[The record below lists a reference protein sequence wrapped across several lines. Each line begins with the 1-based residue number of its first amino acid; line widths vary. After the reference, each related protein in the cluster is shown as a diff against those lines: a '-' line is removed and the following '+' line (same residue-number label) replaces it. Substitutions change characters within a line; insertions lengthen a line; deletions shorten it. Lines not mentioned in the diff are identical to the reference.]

1 MEFLEPNHNRIYSG
15 FQRKGRI
22 NRCFYCEKEE
32 DIVASH
38 SVTEKRCL
46 YLLAE
51 HIEGRRG
58 VYGFKHL
65 KLSRTN
71 WYNPYVFA
79 NFEVV
84 GTKEASTFKG
94 FCKDH
99 DQKLF
104 KLLDDFDFDETSI
117 KCKFLH
123 CYRTFAKGVH
133 SKYEELKSC
142 SEDSIYKEQ
151 YNMYIAER
159 KEDIEIGLNLDICG
173 YEFLMN
179 KWMENEDY
187 TQLEHICFRTNK
199 FHPIA
204 SASFCQP
211 TFTINNNRINDYKQ
225 TDRPLNHIFINIVPE
240 KERTYILISCF
251 KNQLNSIKFLSELN
265 EVYKVDKERFGT
277 FLTTLLVFYTENTFL
292 APSLINS
299 LPDSLR
305 LNLLLDLRRS
315 ITAGIQELFLDNPIN
330 GSLNLFKNQFG

>member
-1 MEFLEPNHNRIYSG
+1 
-15 FQRKGRI
+15 
-22 NRCFYCEKEE
+22 
-32 DIVASH
+32 
-38 SVTEKRCL
+38 
-46 YLLAE
+46 
-51 HIEGRRG
+51 
-58 VYGFKHL
+58 
-65 KLSRTN
+65 
-71 WYNPYVFA
+71 
-79 NFEVV
+79 
-84 GTKEASTFKG
+84 
-94 FCKDH
+94 
-99 DQKLF
+99 
-104 KLLDDFDFDETSI
+104 
-117 KCKFLH
+117 
-123 CYRTFAKGVH
+123 
-133 SKYEELKSC
+133 
-142 SEDSIYKEQ
+142 
-151 YNMYIAER
+151 
-159 KEDIEIGLNLDICG
+159 
-173 YEFLMN
+173 
-179 KWMENEDY
+179 MENEDY

-330 GSLNLFKNQFG
+330 GSLNLFKNQFS